1 MVKPHCS
8 KTLNQLKKKKD
19 NSLLKETKS
28 QKVFLMSI
36 HYLPDTNFADIVKDG
51 TKLKLL
57 FEI

>member
-8 KTLNQLKKKKD
+8 RTLTLLKKKKIIG
-19 NSLLKETKS
+19 LVKETKS